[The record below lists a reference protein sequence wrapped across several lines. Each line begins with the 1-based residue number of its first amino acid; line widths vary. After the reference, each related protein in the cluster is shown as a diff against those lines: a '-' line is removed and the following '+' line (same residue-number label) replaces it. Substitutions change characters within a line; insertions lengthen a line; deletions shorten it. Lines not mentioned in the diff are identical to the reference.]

1 MKKWIILIG
10 VSFLIFQSNINKK
23 NELKS
28 ITIPDEAIRLRVIA
42 NSNNYYDQ
50 NTKRKVSLKV
60 QDRLAKLLK
69 DTKGIKEARIKIKD
83 NIDLMDKD
91 VAEVLKK
98 DNVNYPYKIDFGYH
112 YFPKKTY
119 KGVEYAE
126 GEYESLYITLGKGE
140 GENWWCVLFPPLCI
154 MEATDSQ
161 TDDVEYHS
169 LIKDILDKYL

>member
-1 MKKWIILIG
+1 MKKWIIILSIG
-10 VSFLIFQSNINKK
+10 FLLYYGNLNKK
-23 NELKS
+23 NELKV
-28 ITIPDEAIRLRVIA
+28 TIPDEAIRLRVIA

-60 QDRLAKLLK
+60 QDRLSKLLK
-69 DTKGIKEARIKIKD
+69 DTKNIKDAREKIKE

-91 VAEVLKK
+91 ILETLKK

-112 YFPKKTY
+112 YFPSKTY
-119 KGVEYAE
+119 KGIEYKE

-154 MEATDSQ
+154 MEAEENDTENI
-161 TDDVEYHS
+161 EYRS
-169 LIKDILDKYL
+169 IIKDIIDKYL